1 MPFVIAILLIIGL
14 FSVYPVAM
22 TVITISAIVLLG
34 IVAFAGT
41 EKVGEKVSV
50 VVAAGIFG
58 CLAFGLGKWG
68 ADAKNDADSRART
81 SSTYSTYGTS
91 YSSSSS
97 SRGTCIKS
105 GCNRSKAYGSSYCYT
120 HKSSSGSSS
129 GGSSSSHGSSSS
141 YSGHSSSGS
150 SNSHNNHSS
159 SSSSHWYP
167 SNDPDDYDSP
177 EDYAD
182 DAWGDDFDDWD
193 DAYDYWENY

>member
-1 MPFVIAILLIIGL
+1 MPFVIVLLIIGL
-14 FSVYPVAM
+14 FGTYPAAM
-22 TVITISAIVLLG
+22 TVITISVIVLLG
-34 IVAFAGT
+34 IAAFAGT

-68 ADAKNDADSRART
+68 AEVSDDADSRART
-81 SSTYSTYGTS
+81 SSTYSTYGST
-91 YSSSSS
+91 YSSSTS

-105 GCNRSKAYGSSYCYT
+105 GCNRAKAYGSNYCYT
-120 HKSSSGSSS
+120 HK
-129 GGSSSSHGSSSS
+129 GSSSSHGSSSS

-150 SNSHNNHSS
+150 SNSHSNHSS
-159 SSSSHWYP
+159 SSSSHWHP

-177 EDYAD
+177 DDYAD